1 MLLANCDMDLINE
14 KYRLLPRV
22 NFYTDVCK
30 IILDT
35 LRNNSKTLNIYNNV
49 AI

>member
-1 MLLANCDMDLINE
+1 
-14 KYRLLPRV
+14 
-22 NFYTDVCK
+22 VCK